1 LRAAPRY
8 FSGGAAPCVNVEVMS
23 CIRFNTPAQRR
34 QLAAMAPAMVTAAE
48 VAARHPAPPVTPS
61 KIARLRL
68 LAQHENPK
76 IRESVASSYHTPAD
90 VVLALASDPDP
101 GVRAC
106 LARNES
112 TPCDVLRDLARDDSE
127 AVRGWVAVNF
137 AVPADVMV
145 ELAGDPSPVVRGL
158 VAWKASLAEEP
169 VRSAGQHSARQQLVE
184 A

>member
-1 LRAAPRY
+1 
-8 FSGGAAPCVNVEVMS
+8 MS

-68 LAQHENPK
+68 LAGHENPK

-90 VVLALASDPDP
+90 VVVTLASDPDP
-101 GVRAC
+101 GVRAS
-106 LARNES
+106 LARNEA
-112 TPCDVLRDLARDDSE
+112 TPCDVLRELSHDESE

-137 AVPADVMV
+137 AVPADVMAD
-145 ELAGDPSPVVRGL
+145 LADDPSPVVRGL
-158 VAWKASLAEEP
+158 VAWKASLAEDR
-169 VRSAGQHSARQQLVE
+169 VDSAEHSARQQLVE